1 MALPPFL
8 VFFAR
13 VEKGRKD
20 EDLTFTDFVAT

>member
-13 VEKGRKD
+13 TEKESKD
-20 EDLTFTDFVAT
+20 EDLAFTDLVAT